1 MTRTIT
7 LSAADTDTL
16 DDRISAMLREVGGVQ
31 YQLRGVT
38 PFVSEGRTYLL
49 LILDEL
55 PPYAGIVDAPYEV
68 TVEDSGELHPTRFSN
83 DALRDADA
91 ASLGAI
97 TTMLADDAARHPAAD
112 EPTSRTS

>member
-7 LSAADTDTL
+7 LPADDTDTL
-16 DDRISAMLREVGGVQ
+16 DARISAMLREVGGVQ

-68 TVEDSGELHPTRFSN
+68 TVEDSGELRPTRFSN

-91 ASLGAI
+91 ASLDAI
-97 TTMLADDAARHPAAD
+97 TDMLADDDARHQSAD
-112 EPTSRTS
+112 E